1 MPRRPKRQHIGD
13 VIERLIESLKCIEAS
28 GLDGDLRSVV
38 LRLVPV
44 HHAARDLGVSAASRF
59 GIEGASAFERIRV
72 YLVQNE
78 GRPVSGDELQVVS
91 GISEYARRVREL
103 RVEHGYL
110 IVSGSSKSADAGVD
124 LSPDEYLLVSAQP
137 DQDAAR
143 RWKIANRI
151 RQMPGSATDRLFAFL
166 KENVGF
172 VVTTEELAYVAK
184 DARSFA
190 RRVRELRTEQGF
202 IISTKF
208 SGRPDL
214 RVGQYVL
221 ETLDR
226 RVEPHDRRVENEVE
240 RAVYARDAS
249 RCRACGWSRQDA
261 SVNSPRYLELHHLTP
276 HASGG
281 ANSVENLLVLCS
293 KCHDEV
299 HAARLVPVEV
309 NGVVVFERAELPE

>member
-1 MPRRPKRQHIGD
+1 MPRRPKRQQVGD
-13 VIERLIESLKCIEAS
+13 VVRELIASLRSIEAS
-28 GLDGDLRSVV
+28 GLDGDLRAVI

-72 YLVQNE
+72 YLLRNE
-78 GRPVSGDELQVVS
+78 GKPVSGDELQVVS
-91 GISEYARRVREL
+91 GISEYARRLREL

-110 IVSGSSKSADAGVD
+110 IVSGASKSVDAGVD
-124 LSPDEYLLVSAQP
+124 LRADEYLLVSVHP

-151 RQMPGSATDRLFAFL
+151 RKMPGGASDRLLEFL
-166 KENVGF
+166 RENVGL

-184 DARSFA
+184 DAKSFA

-202 IISTKF
+202 MISTKF

-214 RVGQYVL
+214 KVGQYVL
-221 ETLDR
+221 ETTDR
-226 RVEPHDRRVENEVE
+226 RMQPHDRSVDAEVE
-240 RAVYARDAS
+240 RAVYARDS
-249 RCRACGWSRQDA
+249 SQCRACGWSRSDFSAQ
-261 SVNSPRYLELHHLTP
+261 SPRYLELHHLMP

-299 HAARLVPVEV
+299 HAGRLVSVQV
-309 NGVVVFERAELPE
+309 NGVTAFKRI